1 MLWLL
6 FQDLLY
12 VVVLLESCA
21 VLLAGLVL
29 GDFRFEFESAME
41 GSEETSLK

>member
-1 MLWLL
+1 L

-29 GDFRFEFESAME
+29 GDFRFESDMG
-41 GSEETSLK
+41 GSEETSPK